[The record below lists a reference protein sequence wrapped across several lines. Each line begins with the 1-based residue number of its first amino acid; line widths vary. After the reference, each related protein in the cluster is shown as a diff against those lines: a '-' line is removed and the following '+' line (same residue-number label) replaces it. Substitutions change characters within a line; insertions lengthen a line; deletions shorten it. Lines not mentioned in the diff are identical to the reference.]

1 MHSDDPVV
9 DLMDRFTA
17 ASTTPTASMP
27 SWPWGEMLATTPK
40 APFSVEEQLSDGSA
54 RAVVCWR
61 YDWGDGHVRGVDIGQ
76 VRNGKPAES
85 VAYVK
90 ANATPR
96 WRSARSA
103 ERTARNWGPRVREEI
118 VAHPNAVY
126 TRRRDHR
133 RELSRVLCR
142 WSDPEGMQS
151 PVTEHDRQCYTS
163 CPTTVLCRQGVRS
176 PSGW

>member
-61 YDWGDGHVRGVDIGQ
+61 YDWGDGHVRGADIVQ

-90 ANATPR
+90 ANATLR

-103 ERTARNWGPRVREEI
+103 ERTARKLGTKGPRG
-118 VAHPNAVY
+118 
-126 TRRRDHR
+126 D
-133 RELSRVLCR
+133 CR
-142 WSDPEGMQS
+142 PPGPD
-151 PVTEHDRQCYTS
+151 S
-163 CPTTVLCRQGVRS
+163 CHCM
-176 PSGW
+176 GWQ